1 MLLLGSTACA
11 AGNVIT
17 LEIRALI
24 DGRDQLIIHNNTLQW
39 HHFENAAVGRHL
51 GVNEPTEI
59 STTLNGSTQLDHYD
73 WIPDWP
79 APPPN
84 NIRYE
89 AYSSVFT
96 GLTPAIPRQETTVSL
111 QVIQAR
117 SLVQLIQQP
126 SAANNYTTILQF
138 DDRSAAGSEFYQ
150 ARLTFPIP
158 EPAALSLFVIGIGSA
173 GLIRLRGWR
182 DHCLRSLHHPGAPVG
197 SNRRADY
204 NTAG

>member
-1 MLLLGSTACA
+1 MKLISLMLLLLGAHAFA

-17 LEIRALI
+17 LEIRALV
-24 DGRDQLIIHNNTLQW
+24 DGRDQLIIRDNTLQW

-51 GVNEPTEI
+51 GANEPTEI
-59 STTLNGSTQLDHYD
+59 TTTLNGSSQMDHYD
-73 WIPDWP
+73 WIPEWP

-96 GLTPAIPRQETTVSL
+96 GLTPAIPRQATTVSL

-126 SAANNYTTILQF
+126 SAANSYTTILEF
-138 DDRSAAGSEFYQ
+138 DDRGAAGSAFYE

-158 EPAALSLFVIGIGSA
+158 EPAALSLIVFGIGSA
-173 GLIRLRGWR
+173 GLVRLRG
-182 DHCLRSLHHPGAPVG
+182 VV
-197 SNRRADY
+197 
-204 NTAG
+204 